1 MNTSKKE
8 KVLFFCST
16 PYDHVGSYRIWVRDL
31 SYYLKQNGVTC
42 QVSNTTDKI
51 KDYDIIVCGKEDAS
65 MACAIKRKF
74 PDKSVGVINLAADK
88 KNLDIDFVIVG
99 SIEEMDSLSHYENV
113 FLFPL
118 IENMYQNCS
127 LKQHTQKDVL
137 RIGFHGH
144 FPHLSK
150 FEPALKK
157 ALEHID
163 GVLNMELLVVTTDKN
178 FDWQHGRPNIKKIIM
193 KSWNLESVKDDIM
206 TCDIGI
212 VPNVTRINMHDPN
225 HRFQL
230 NNNFGLHTTDY
241 VVRMKNKSNAGR
253 AFVFHQ
259 LGIPV
264 VADLTP
270 SNFHILGDPRCGSV
284 AFNKKSWI
292 KGIMSLTDPKTRQQ
306 IAANAKKE
314 FDRLYD
320 PIEWAERLYDNMR
333 GKK

>member
-1 MNTSKKE
+1 MSTEEKE

-31 SYYLKQNGVTC
+31 SEYLRQIGV
-42 QVSNTTDKI
+42 VSQITTATNEI
-51 KDYDIIVCGKEDAS
+51 KNYNIIVCGKEDAN

-74 PDKSVGVINLAADK
+74 PNKTVGVINLSADR

-99 SIEEMDSLSHYENV
+99 SIEELDSLSHYENV

-118 IENMYQNCS
+118 IENMYQGSS
-127 LKQHTQKDVL
+127 LKQHTKKDVL

-150 FEPALKK
+150 FEPDLKK

-163 GVLNMELLVVTTDKN
+163 NLINMELLVVTTSEN
-178 FDWQHGRPNIKKIIM
+178 YNWQHGRPNIKNIAM
-193 KSWNLESVKDDIM
+193 KTWNLNSVKDDIM

-212 VPNVTRINMHDPN
+212 VPNVSRVYMQDPN
-225 HRFQL
+225 HRFVL
-230 NNNFGLHTTDY
+230 DNELGLYSTDY

-270 SNFHILGDPRCGSV
+270 SNLHILGDPRCGSV
-284 AFNKKSWI
+284 AFNKESWI
-292 KGIMSLTDPKTRQQ
+292 KGIMSLTDPETRQRV
-306 IAANAKKE
+306 AANAKKE